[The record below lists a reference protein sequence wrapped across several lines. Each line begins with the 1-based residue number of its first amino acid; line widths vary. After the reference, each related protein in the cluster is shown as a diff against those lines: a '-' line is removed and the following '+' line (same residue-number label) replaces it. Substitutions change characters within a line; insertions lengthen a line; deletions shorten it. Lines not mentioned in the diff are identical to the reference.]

1 MNKMKEWLKNAVL
14 YQIYP
19 TSFYDSNGDGIGDLK
34 GITEKLDYVK
44 DLGVDVIWLNP
55 IFKSPFNDGGY
66 DISDY
71 YAIDERFGSMQDFEE
86 MIVKAKSLGLR
97 ICLDLVI
104 GHTSWDSEWFKKSSE
119 KERNKYSDYY
129 IWTNDKTVHYRE
141 KTVSN
146 NFQRNGNFYKNYYD
160 SQPALNY
167 GFNVSSSGGELDTSW
182 QMHYTDER
190 LAPLRE
196 ELFNV
201 IRFWMD
207 KGVSGFRVDMANV
220 LVKNCSNNPSEDNGL
235 FCSDNDVDI
244 QGQIW
249 VWDKIFTQMR
259 KEYPDILFISEW
271 VYPKNSVGKCGFDI
285 DLVAHDFF
293 AWDSLFRYEKGTNL
307 DPYYE
312 KGNNYFSE
320 EGKGSVEQFLNEA
333 QDINDFIKGK
343 GYFSAP
349 SGSHDEIRL
358 AYKKTPQQLKVI
370 FAFLLTFKHFP
381 FIYYGDEIG
390 LTHTFGIDKDGGLLR
405 TGARTPMQW
414 DNGKNRGF
422 SSNDNTYLPTNGEK
436 DCSVENQEKDENSL
450 LNTVKKLI
458 GIRKE
463 YSCLNADAD
472 FTVLECKNGGY
483 PLIYE
488 RCNKENRIIVIINPK
503 QQTVERELKYN
514 KVLLSSNC
522 NFDGRKITVNGAG
535 FAVLLA

>member
-1 MNKMKEWLKNAVL
+1 MKEWLKNAVL

-66 DISDY
+66 DITDY
-71 YAIDERFGSMQDFEE
+71 YAIDERFGSMQDFED
-86 MIVKAKSLGLR
+86 MIAKAKSLGLR

-104 GHTSWDSEWFKKSSE
+104 GHTSWECEWFKKSSE
-119 KERNKYSDYY
+119 KEKNKYSDYY
-129 IWTNDKTVHYRE
+129 IWTSEKSVHYRD

-146 NFQRNGNFYKNYYD
+146 DFERQGNFYKNYYD

-167 GFNVSSSGGELDTSW
+167 GFNISSSGGELESW

-190 LAPLRE
+190 LVPLRE
-196 ELFNV
+196 ELFKM

-207 KGVSGFRVDMANV
+207 KGVSGFRVDMANC
-220 LVKNCSNNPSEDNGL
+220 LVKNCSNNPSEDNWL
-235 FCSDNDVDI
+235 FCSDNDKDI
-244 QGQIW
+244 EGQKW
-249 VWDKIFTQMR
+249 VWNKIFSQMR
-259 KEYPDILFISEW
+259 KEYPEILFISEW

-285 DLVAHDFF
+285 DLVAHDFI
-293 AWDSLFRYEKGTNL
+293 AWDTLFRYEKDTNL

-312 KGNNYFSE
+312 RGYNYFSE
-320 EGKGSVEQFLNEA
+320 EGKGSVEEFLNEA
-333 QDINDFIKGK
+333 KDINDFIKGK

-349 SGSHDEIRL
+349 TGSHDEIRL
-358 AYKKTPQQLKVI
+358 AFNKSTDQLKVI
-370 FAFLLTFKHFP
+370 FAFLLTYKHFP

-390 LTHTFGIDKDGGLLR
+390 ITHKFGIDKDGGLKR

-414 DNGKNRGF
+414 NDGKNRGF
-422 SSNDNTYLPTNGEK
+422 SQSESLYLPTNQ
-436 DCSVENQEKDENSL
+436 DISCSVEAQEKDENSL
-450 LNTVKKLI
+450 LNTVKALIKL
-458 GIRKE
+458 RKE
-463 YSCLNADAD
+463 YSCLGADSE
-472 FTVLECKNGGY
+472 FKVVECENGGY

-488 RCNKENRIIVIINPK
+488 RKDKDNTIIVVISPSK
-503 QQTVERELKYN
+503 QTISREIDFK

-522 NFDGRKITVNGAG
+522 EFNESRLTLSNAG
-535 FAVLLA
+535 FAILLR